1 MVNEVNMY
9 CPDWIFDI
17 VSAEVAAIYL
27 KNDVALPLGAQK
39 YASDLSSEYEE
50 FSADEVTIA
59 SEDMIRTL
67 GELEA
72 GEAAVMLLEGFAY
85 FRLFY
90 SFQGVKRKLNPMF
103 GNIASSVKEKEYSP
117 QSTVKR
123 FKAYLF
129 AYRSEKAVLAPSGWS
144 LATQTELDILA
155 NIAKKSTNPLDFL

>member
-1 MVNEVNMY
+1 MY

-17 VSAEVAAIYL
+17 ISAEVAAIYL
-27 KNDVALPLGAQK
+27 KNDIALSLGAEK
-39 YASDLSSEYEE
+39 YASGVSSEYQE
-50 FSADEVTIA
+50 FSGDEVAVT
-59 SEDMIRTL
+59 SEEMIRLL

-72 GEAAVMLLEGFAY
+72 GEAAVTLLEGFAY

-103 GNIASSVKEKEYSP
+103 GSVSSAVKEKEYST

-129 AYRSEKAVLAPSGWS
+129 AYRSDKAVLAPSGWS
-144 LATQTELDILA
+144 LATQTEIELLSV
-155 NIAKKSTNPLDFL
+155 IASKNTNPLDFI

>member
-103 GNIASSVKEKEYSP
+103 GSVSSSVKEKEYSP

-144 LATQTELDILA
+144 LATQTELDTLA
-155 NIAKKSTNPLDFL
+155 NIAAKSTNPLDFL